1 MISRPVRRG
10 TDGWWFVG
18 FVVLVLIGSALVSL
32 PDSADPPAKISA
44 FYDAH
49 RTAVVVTQLFG
60 LAGSVVLLR
69 VLALLRSEGG
79 PGGRALTSAGL
90 LVVITNV
97 LTAVPI
103 LVLALATGLGPDGT
117 SSAAK
122 WADVAD
128 DALFGAIALFAGAL
142 AVRFR
147 LGWLRISA
155 GIVAVLCAVRGLGGP
170 LGLTAVDV
178 VAPLGFLLL
187 MLAIG
192 TRLLA
197 RPGPLSSTD
206 PSSAELDSS

>member
-1 MISRPVRRG
+1 MNPAPTRRG

-60 LAGSVVLLR
+60 LAGSLILLR
-69 VLALLRSEGG
+69 VLTVLRSDGG
-79 PGGRALTSAGL
+79 PAGGALALTGL
-90 LVVITNV
+90 LVVVTNV

-103 LVLALATGLGPDGT
+103 LVLALAAGLGPDGT

-128 DALFGAIALFAGAL
+128 DALFCAIASFAGTL

-147 LGWLRISA
+147 PGWLRISA
-155 GIVAVLCAVRGLGGP
+155 GVVAVLCALRGVGEP

-178 VAPLGFLLL
+178 VAPLSFLLF

-192 TRLLA
+192 TKLLV
-197 RPGPLSSTD
+197 RPSPLSSTD
-206 PSSAELDSS
+206 SS

>member
-1 MISRPVRRG
+1 MISHSARQRA
-10 TDGWWFVG
+10 DGWWFVG
-18 FVVLVLIGSALVSL
+18 FVVLVLIGSAFVSL

-60 LAGSVVLLR
+60 LVGSVILLR
-69 VLALLRSEGG
+69 VLAVLRSEGG
-79 PGGRALTSAGL
+79 PGGRALMSAGV
-90 LVVITNV
+90 LVVVTNV

-103 LVLALATGLGPDGT
+103 LVLAFATGLGPDGT

-128 DALFGAIALFAGAL
+128 DALFCAIALFAGTI
-142 AVRFR
+142 AVGFR
-147 LGWLRISA
+147 LGWLRNSA
-155 GIVAVLCAVRGLGGP
+155 GVVAVLCAIRGVGGP

-178 VAPLGFLLL
+178 VAPLSFLLL

-192 TRLLA
+192 MKLLV

-206 PSSAELDSS
+206 SSSANLDSS